1 MRQTLHS
8 IIADR
13 AEARIRS
20 GAWAPGTRLPPERE
34 LCELLD
40 VSRASLRQALAELEE
55 RGLITRHQ
63 GRGTFVT
70 RLRFDADASGYFSIG
85 DALRSRGLTLTTRV
99 LSSTVTEANERMA
112 GELGVAVGAP
122 VLRLE
127 RLRSADAEPIVL
139 EVSHLRLDLLTGLE
153 RVDFAERSLYDVLR
167 EDHGRYVATAS
178 ETLEPVILT
187 TREATLLTVPRG
199 SPALLF
205 RRTTR
210 DRTDA
215 VLEIGEGLLRGD
227 RSRYL
232 IERRVREGWTTEPDP
247 ARAPTSG
254 HARGADHARIAASL
268 LDDTVSA

>member
-1 MRQTLHS
+1 M
-8 IIADR
+8 IAGR

-40 VSRASLRQALAELEE
+40 VSRASLRQALADLEE

-70 RLRFDADASGYFSIG
+70 RQRLDADVSGFFSVG
-85 DALRSRGLTLTTRV
+85 DALRNRGMTLTTRV
-99 LSSTVTEANERMA
+99 ISSTVIPANERLA
-112 GELGVAVGAP
+112 DAFRARIGAP
-122 VLRLE
+122 TLRLQ
-127 RLRSADAEPIVL
+127 RLRSADGEPIVL
-139 EVSHLRLDLLTGLE
+139 EVSHLPLDLLPGLD
-153 RVDFAERSLYDVLR
+153 RVDFSDRSLYDVLR

-187 TREATLLTVPRG
+187 SREATLLAVSRG

-210 DRTDA
+210 DRADE
-215 VLEIGEGLLRGD
+215 VVEIGEGLLRGD
-227 RSRYL
+227 RSRFL

-247 ARAPTSG
+247 PHTEASG
-254 HARGADHARIAASL
+254 HAPGADHARIAASL
-268 LDDTVSA
+268 LDDTVSG